1 MGGFEFKSKSQ
12 SNNWNETIS
21 TVSNLDT
28 LEIVIFLKNSKDD
41 EDNIKKSVIKASI
54 KKYQFGCHY

>member
-41 EDNIKKSVIKASI
+41 EDNIKKSVM
-54 KKYQFGCHY
+54 